1 MEFLALINAL
11 VIVGAFVGGFYLGK
25 KQFTDVV
32 TRLTQQNNDLL
43 GSVFHRIG
51 FKPEKVEKT
60 EPSTPLTFPP
70 TPLTNADT
78 ADDQPQPKPVNG
90 FPDLFARRNE
100 AFAKQKRLDQIQG
113 IE

>member
-1 MEFLALINAL
+1 MELLALINAL
-11 VIVGAFVGGFYLGK
+11 VIVGAFVGGFYVAK

-32 TRLTQQNNDLL
+32 TRLTQQNNELL

-70 TPLTNADT
+70 TPLANADT
-78 ADDQPQPKPVNG
+78 DDDQPQPKPVNG